1 MGTWL
6 SGTRI
11 FSDLMRPDAPKGGW
25 RWFLLAVPGWI
36 ILFYLIHELTG

>member
-11 FSDLMRPDAPKGGW
+11 FSRLMRPDAPKRFW
-25 RWFLLAVPGWI
+25 PWFLLAVPGWML
-36 ILFYLIHELTG
+36 LFYLIHEIIG